1 MTCLI
6 FFLYSKNNVPSFRAC
21 SHLLS
26 SISGYQYSRKAWR
39 KDALELFMDSSFFQM
54 EPSCLSD
61 WKIIIDHLMTHDK
74 TSFRD
79 FLSLMSVNK
88 SGSLKIFSSKDQ
100 EIESRA
106 QLTKRLAFILYCSEK
121 DQYQKYMPEIQGIIL
136 LIKEKKHLHILHFFY
151 LSNEKKKY
159 KKKAFISCNKLIS
172 GKMFCTHINNFNA
185 VFTLFSCFFIF
196 LPFRKTYRCIKSE
209 YSNSSSKYSS
219 LLQSSYHQNVI
230 PLSSFTMATHPL

>member
-1 MTCLI
+1 MHSIDLLSAFLRLELFTYFVGFFISLSKSNNTALTTLI
-6 FFLYSKNNVPSFRAC
+6 SSFSKHNVPSFRAC

-39 KDALELFMDSSFFQM
+39 KDALELFMDPAFFQM
-54 EPSCLSD
+54 EHSCLNY

-121 DQYQKYMPEIQGIIL
+121 DQYQKYMPEIQGRAQS
-136 LIKEKKHLHILHFFY
+136 H
-151 LSNEKKKY
+151 
-159 KKKAFISCNKLIS
+159 AFSRAETK
-172 GKMFCTHINNFNA
+172 
-185 VFTLFSCFFIF
+185 
-196 LPFRKTYRCIKSE
+196 
-209 YSNSSSKYSS
+209 
-219 LLQSSYHQNVI
+219 
-230 PLSSFTMATHPL
+230 